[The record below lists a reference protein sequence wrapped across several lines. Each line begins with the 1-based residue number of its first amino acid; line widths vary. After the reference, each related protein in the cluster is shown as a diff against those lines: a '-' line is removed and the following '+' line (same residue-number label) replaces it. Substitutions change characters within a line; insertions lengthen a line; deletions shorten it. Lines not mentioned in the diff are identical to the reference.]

1 MISGIKNKI
10 LNRDFGINTVIV
22 AGTAAI
28 GARFGIQINEGNKI
42 EMDTKLTREFG
53 KYLNKIKE
61 NQENIKDTFELAKK
75 NQEARDEFNAL
86 CDKSYNVILKNTSRR
101 NILVG
106 ILCGIAVGI
115 AGVMLK
121 NKIFNKGKKNADIP
135 DKKQLD
141 VQS

>member
-10 LNRDFGINTVIV
+10 LNRDFGINTAIV
-22 AGTAAI
+22 TSTAAI
-28 GARFGIQINEGNKI
+28 GARFGVQINEGNKI
-42 EMDTKLTREFG
+42 DMDTKLTREFG
-53 KYLNKIKE
+53 KYLRKVGENKEKIK
-61 NQENIKDTFELAKK
+61 DVVELAKK

-135 DKKQLD
+135 NKKQLD